1 MSLSSIIISCNDW
14 AARSFHPLTSLTF
27 AEWVC
32 LPHRWL
38 WWMECDWL
46 DQCQLRKAQN
56 GFWQLCEAVTLHIC
70 HWFNRRFNKEPDGP
84 VNALSSHTHTST
96 PESESEKKARFR
108 NPWFV
113 TFLKNPDKPSHTPAV
128 PHLSPSSHSQTP
140 TQLPAQL
147 STQYKALLV
156 FCDSIWLSTQAVSRQ
171 LCIIVCLWT
180 AGCVQA
186 ELNQW
191 HLLGWIYRWCF
202 SLFKRLMT
210 RPRWNLR
217 TDFGQNLHNGIKY
230 KRS

>member
-1 MSLSSIIISCNDW
+1 MIEQPAVFILWRLWHLRSEFVYPIAGCGGWSVTGWTSASWGRRRMDSDSSVRQSHYTYAIDLTDASIKSRTARLTHSL
-14 AARSFHPLTSLTF
+14 L
-27 AEWVC
+27 
-32 LPHRWL
+32 
-38 WWMECDWL
+38 
-46 DQCQLRKAQN
+46 
-56 GFWQLCEAVTLHIC
+56 
-70 HWFNRRFNKEPDGP
+70 
-84 VNALSSHTHTST
+84 THTST

-191 HLLGWIYRWCF
+191 HLLGWIYRLCF

-217 TDFGQNLHNGIKY
+217 TDFGQNLQNGIKY